1 MPVDKNR
8 REVPYLLGRMYAII
22 ESSINEGGGQ
32 LSPNDYSVAMTTPLY
47 AFPRL
52 FARYKSPVSSHLR
65 EDVMME
71 MFDWLPSDF
80 NFPTSMSNAQQAD
93 FFIGYEHELADIFRE
108 QTRRKVAKAVKLKRV
123 ERNMT
128 QEQLANKAGITT
140 QTVGNIESGKF
151 NVSLDVLSS
160 VMAVLGIK
168 MAIE

>member
-1 MPVDKNR
+1 
-8 REVPYLLGRMYAII
+8 
-22 ESSINEGGGQ
+22 
-32 LSPNDYSVAMTTPLY
+32 
-47 AFPRL
+47 
-52 FARYKSPVSSHLR
+52 
-65 EDVMME
+65 MME

-128 QEQLANKAGITT
+128 QEQLANKAGVTT